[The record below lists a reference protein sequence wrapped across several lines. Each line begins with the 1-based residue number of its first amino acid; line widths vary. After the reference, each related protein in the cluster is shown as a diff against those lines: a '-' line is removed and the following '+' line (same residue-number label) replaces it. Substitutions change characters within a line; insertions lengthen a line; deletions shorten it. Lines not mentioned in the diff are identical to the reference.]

1 MERNRLGRSDV
12 HVTELGFGG
21 GPLGGLFEPV
31 DDDTATRT
39 LEAAWDSGIRYFD
52 TSPHYGIGQSER
64 RVGALL
70 RGKPRDAWT
79 LSTKV
84 GRVLVPQDPGGR
96 TDEAFEVPATH
107 RRVWDFTRDGVLRS
121 VEDSLTRMGVDRI
134 DVLYL
139 HDAEEHFEDALRDG
153 YPALAELRAQ
163 GTVGAVGAG
172 MYHTGKLTRLVEET
186 EVDVV
191 MLSGRYTL
199 LDHSALDDLLPAC
212 AARGVSVLAASVLNS
227 GVLATPRPSAGATY
241 DYAPAGP
248 RTLERARRLAAVC
261 EAHGVPLPA
270 AAMRFPLHHPAVAGV
285 VVGMRSADEVRRNT
299 EAYGTK
305 IPAQLWS
312 DLRGEGLLDTRVP
325 VPAPPADVP

>member
-21 GPLGGLFEPV
+21 GPLGGLFEAV
-31 DDDTATRT
+31 DDDTATRA

-186 EVDVV
+186 DVDVV

-199 LDHSALDDLLPAC
+199 LDHSALDDLFPAC
-212 AARGVSVLAASVLNS
+212 SARGVSVLAASVFNS

-241 DYAPAGP
+241 DYAPADP

-261 EAHGVPLPA
+261 EAHRVPLPA
-270 AAMRFPLHHPAVAGV
+270 VAMRFPLHHPAVAGV

-305 IPAQLWS
+305 IPAGLWS
-312 DLRGEGLLDTRVP
+312 DLRGEGLLDTRAP

>member
-186 EVDVV
+186 DVDVV

>member
-21 GPLGGLFEPV
+21 GPLGGLFEAV
-31 DDDTATRT
+31 DDDTATRA

-153 YPALAELRAQ
+153 YPALAGAARPGDGGSRRRGDVPHGQADPAGRGDRRRRGDAVRPLHAARPQRARGPVPRLLGPRRLCRSPRRSSTRRPRHAPPVRRRDLRLRA
-163 GTVGAVGAG
+163 
-172 MYHTGKLTRLVEET
+172 R
-186 EVDVV
+186 
-191 MLSGRYTL
+191 R
-199 LDHSALDDLLPAC
+199 
-212 AARGVSVLAASVLNS
+212 
-227 GVLATPRPSAGATY
+227 
-241 DYAPAGP
+241 P

-261 EAHGVPLPA
+261 EAHRVPLPA
-270 AAMRFPLHHPAVAGV
+270 VAMRFPLHHPAVAGV

-305 IPAQLWS
+305 IPAGLWS
-312 DLRGEGLLDTRVP
+312 DLRGEGLLDTRAP

>member
-186 EVDVV
+186 DVDVV

-199 LDHSALDDLLPAC
+199 LDQSALDDLLPAC

-227 GVLATPRPSAGATY
+227 GVLATSRPSAGATY